1 MPLVAFLPSVLV
13 WAFICA
19 LVAIV
24 AGAAA
29 GSRTSHWK
37 RGLVGALVGAAF
49 GVIFLGALISVVG
62 AVSFFLTSLLPSP
75 LDRLSFYVTR
85 ILLNIAAAAFVGL
98 AVGLLEVRSVP
109 VVRRC
114 VIVGVVFGVIL
125 SLANTVFDSIAS
137 FVLAPAFPG
146 DGFVSVLISVVVF
159 GLVPMIVRAAVDV
172 ALAVAAFRFV
182 RRRWGAAPP
191 ATAAGT

>member
-1 MPLVAFLPSVLV
+1 MPLVAFLPSALV
-13 WAFICA
+13 WVFLCV

-49 GVIFLGALISVVG
+49 GIITIGALFSDVG
-62 AVSFFLTSLLPSP
+62 AVTFFLNSP
-75 LDRLSFYVTR
+75 LPAPLGGLDPYFTR
-85 ILLNIAAAAFVGL
+85 ILLSVVAAFFVGL

-114 VIVGVVFGVIL
+114 IIVGVSFGVIL
-125 SLANTVFDSIAS
+125 SLANIVVGSIVS
-137 FVLAPAFPG
+137 FALPPAIPG
-146 DGFVSVLISVVVF
+146 DSFLSISISVVVF
-159 GLVPMIVRAAVDV
+159 GLVPMIIRATLDV
-172 ALAVAAFRFV
+172 ALTVVAFRFV
-182 RRRWGAAPP
+182 RRRWRVVSARSN
-191 ATAAGT
+191 

>member
-1 MPLVAFLPSVLV
+1 MPLAAFLPITLV
-13 WAFICA
+13 WVFLCV

-49 GVIFLGALISVVG
+49 GIIIGVLLSIVG
-62 AVSFFLTSLLPSP
+62 LVTFFLDSPLPAP
-75 LDRLSFYVTR
+75 LDRLDSFFAR
-85 ILLNIAAAAFVGL
+85 ILLSVVAAFFVAL
-98 AVGLLEVRSVP
+98 AVGLLEARSVP

-114 VIVGVVFGVIL
+114 IIVGVVFGVIL
-125 SLANTVFDSIAS
+125 SLANTVISSIMS
-137 FVLAPAFPG
+137 FVLVPAALVH
-146 DGFVSVLISVVVF
+146 GFVPSSVSVVVF

-172 ALAVAAFRFV
+172 VLTVVAFRFV
-182 RRRWGAAPP
+182 RRRWSAAPP
-191 ATAAGT
+191 AS